1 MLKATG
7 KPERG
12 KKLNLNGGVK
22 SWERIKPNVCGAAP
36 RCSSPFR
43 VPYLLVHG
51 FLCRLLCLFRTA
63 RESALLPRP
72 PRRLAPAASVL
83 CSCGHPQPL

>member
-12 KKLNLNGGVK
+12 KKLLELNLNGGVK
-22 SWERIKPNVCGAAP
+22 SWERRGLSQTCAVQLPGAA
-36 RCSSPFR
+36 
-43 VPYLLVHG
+43 LLSVSRISVHG

-63 RESALLPRP
+63 RESALQPRP

-83 CSCGHPQPL
+83 CS